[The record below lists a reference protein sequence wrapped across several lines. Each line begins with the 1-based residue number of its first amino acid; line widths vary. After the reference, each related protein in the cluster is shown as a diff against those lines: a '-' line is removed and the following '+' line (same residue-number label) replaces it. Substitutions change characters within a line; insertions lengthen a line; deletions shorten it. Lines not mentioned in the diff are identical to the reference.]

1 MLVVVGAYL
10 ATVSMLNIY
19 DVMFAHYVPAY
30 TRAHSCLTA
39 LCLESRYQKKR
50 LTHTHEEEEGFTQTT
65 RSPLNQQRLLDP
77 IKPARNQSWPGG

>member
-39 LCLESRYQKKR
+39 LCLVSRYQKKR
-50 LTHTHEEEEGFTQTT
+50 LTHTHEEEEGFTQT
-65 RSPLNQQRLLDP
+65 RSPLSQQRLLDP